1 MLSLL
6 SAVRA
11 PAVRTMHTSAMR
23 LAAPRPKVQTHKL
36 KTHSA
41 AKKRF
46 FPIAGSGRSGAV
58 GTKFAYAHSNKQ
70 HLNSGMSRA
79 RLSRLRGT
87 ESTSTGPIPRMLRRL
102 LAPIV

>member
-11 PAVRTMHTSAMR
+11 SAGRALHTSAVR
-23 LAAPRPKVQTHKL
+23 PAAPRPKVQTFKL

-46 FPIAGSGRSGAV
+46 FPIAGSGRSGAI
-58 GTKFAYAHSNKQ
+58 GTKFAYAHANKQ

-79 RLSRLRGT
+79 RLGRLRRAQIV
-87 ESTSTGPIPRMLRRL
+87 STGPIPRMLRRL
-102 LAPIV
+102 LAPLV